1 MAPVAYETAAE
12 ALKARLTPEA
22 FGHSER
28 VAETAASLATI
39 YAADP
44 EEAQLAGLLHDWD
57 RERDR
62 GEILEAAMDAG
73 LRVTPTDV
81 AKPRL
86 LHAETGAASLVEELP
101 GLPDSVL
108 SAVARHTLGDVEMS
122 DLDRIVYIAD
132 MIEPGR
138 DFPGVDDLREAV
150 GSVSLNALFAL
161 CYRHTLLYLI
171 EEGRPIHPR
180 TVDVWNSLVARD
192 LT

>member
-1 MAPVAYETAAE
+1 MADVAYETAAQ
-12 ALKARLTPEA
+12 ALEARLTPDA
-22 FGHSER
+22 FEHSVR
-28 VAETAASLATI
+28 VAETAAGLAMI
-39 YAADP
+39 YAADV
-44 EEAQLAGLLHDWD
+44 EEARLAGLLHDWD

-62 GEILEAAMDAG
+62 GEMLAAAVDAG
-73 LRVTPTDV
+73 IAVTPTDV

-138 DFPGVDDLREAV
+138 DFAGVDDLREAV
-150 GSVSLNALFAL
+150 GSVSLDALFAL
-161 CYRHTLLYLI
+161 GYRHTLLYLI
-171 EEGRPIHPR
+171 KEGRPIHPR
-180 TVDVWNSLVARD
+180 TVDVWNALVARG
-192 LT
+192 LA

>member
-1 MAPVAYETAAE
+1 MAQVAYETAAE
-12 ALKARLTPEA
+12 ALKARLSPEA
-22 FGHSER
+22 FAHSER

-44 EEAQLAGLLHDWD
+44 EEARLAGLLHDWD

-62 GEILEAAMDAG
+62 GEILEAAKDAG
-73 LRVTPTDV
+73 ISVTSTDV

-180 TVDVWNSLVARD
+180 TVDVWNALVARD